1 MQTAH
6 ARLADPTKILTQV
19 KPMSD
24 VIAAFE
30 AFDRREGG
38 WIKVELKPQRE
49 GSNVHGSEETLVDE
63 AVADT
68 FPASDPTSMQNPR

>member
-1 MQTAH
+1 MIQ
-6 ARLADPTKILTQV
+6 ARRIDATKILTQV

-49 GSNVHGSEETLVDE
+49 GPNVHGSEETLVDE